1 MVCTFASHASSR
13 EPGIN
18 TPCTLTM
25 QDGQRR
31 PEGESASGEAGEC
44 HGNDFQSEAP
54 ATNYA
59 TDCNLA
65 ERVCA
70 NSAQNSDRGVL
81 NAERLRAQTCQRYCD
96 RINIDKPDYRG
107 TDNGPDAA
115 KPFADKPSHYD
126 HRAKKQ
132 SETNDGPKGEWIAEF
147 ECLRIRSIRAAPIG
161 RNQGADHRRR
171 SSREQWRCYQLKQAR
186 VECKNDC
193 TGSQEHDSA
202 CHRHSGCE
210 DARRTLMQ
218 CR

>member
-1 MVCTFASHASSR
+1 MVCTLASHGSSR

-25 QDGQRR
+25 QDGQRH
-31 PEGESASGEAGEC
+31 PQGESASGEAGEC

-70 NSAQNSDRGVL
+70 NSAQNCDRRVL
-81 NAERLRAQTCQRYCD
+81 NAERLRTQTCQRHRD
-96 RINIDKPDYRG
+96 RINIYKPDYRG
-107 TDNGPDAA
+107 ADDGPDAA
-115 KPFADKPSHYD
+115 KPLTNKSSHNDYS
-126 HRAKKQ
+126 AKKQ
-132 SETNDGPKGEWIAEF
+132 GETDHSPKGEWIAEL
-147 ECLRIRSIRAAPIG
+147 ECLRVRSVRATPIR

-171 SSREQWRCYQLKQAR
+171 SSREQWRRHQLEQAH

-193 TGSQEHDSA
+193 AGSQEHDCA
-202 CHRHSGCE
+202 CHRHSGGE
-210 DARRTLMQ
+210 DARRTFM
-218 CR
+218 

>member
-70 NSAQNSDRGVL
+70 NSAQNCDRGVL
-81 NAERLRAQTCQRYCD
+81 NAERLRTQTCQRHRD
-96 RINIDKPDYRG
+96 RINIYKPDYCG
-107 TDNGPDAA
+107 TDNGPDTA
-115 KPFADKPSHYD
+115 KPLANKPSHHD
-126 HRAKKQ
+126 NRAKKQ
-132 SETNDGPKGEWIAEF
+132 SETKDGPKGEWIAELK
-147 ECLRIRSIRAAPIG
+147 CLRVRSVRAAPICP
-161 RNQGADHRRR
+161 NQGADQPRQQP
-171 SSREQWRCYQLKQAR
+171 REVA
-186 VECKNDC
+186 
-193 TGSQEHDSA
+193 A
-202 CHRHSGCE
+202 P
-210 DARRTLMQ
+210 RT
-218 CR
+218 